1 MHIIP
6 VPVPP
11 PLLHSWPSLPGGGA
25 FGGSNHTNHANGT
38 FGDGDR
44 GGPGGDLSS
53 NWSSLIG
60 IVTAIVGNVLIAL
73 ALNVQRYAH
82 TRLHKEQ
89 QRHRERARQALKDA
103 SNRRDGGA
111 APGNAGGG
119 GYGSVGG
126 QVDGHADYAAGEASE
141 SDPLTGRSVLRR
153 GDAGWSASSE
163 SRKSMASPGA
173 DADNSSDSGS
183 NLSATSTSYLHSP
196 YWWLGQ
202 VLITVGECGNFLA
215 YGFAPASIVSPL
227 GVVAL
232 ISNCV
237 IAPILFKE
245 PFRVRDFGGVI
256 IAIAGAVTVVLSAKQ
271 EETKLNPHD
280 VWDAITTTAFEIYA
294 GVTFGLIALLMWA
307 SPRYGNRTI
316 LIDLG
321 LVGLFGA
328 YTVLATKGVSSMLSS
343 TLLGAFLTPMTY
355 VLLVIL
361 LGTAVMQVRYVNK
374 ALQRFDSTQVIPIQ
388 FVMFTLSVI
397 IGSAVLYRDFERTT
411 AEQAAKFVGGCL
423 LTFFGV
429 FIITSGRPQHDGGDD
444 DDDEE
449 EGIRTSAGSA
459 INLAEQTQGGD
470 DLATPATPSRL
481 TLRSA
486 GGSRRSSRASRVNFV
501 GTLTNRSLSLVA
513 TETGVPS
520 HRTPN
525 AAPSGVATSVPRMAI
540 QAPSSGPDGADY
552 LTCKTDA
559 NEVVYFNEDDED
571 SADES
576 GPSHPLLD
584 NPWRSASFS
593 AAGDTVPSSAA
604 TTLLRPSLGPSPY
617 SADSVLQ
624 IVDNANTSATSG
636 PPQAD
641 RPVTPS
647 TLLRPPQTPSTN
659 QYYYNQSPLF
669 SPSPLLSSTVSTV
682 VADTILQ
689 HLEGGSPQASRR
701 PSTRRMRGSLRSS
714 LFVPQD
720 EVDLEDSAERG
731 QLLAA
736 SASPYRSTQRSTEA
750 LASAVGASTPSLVDV
765 PEESERPGLRS
776 RAQSITTT
784 LGGLLWPRRK
794 SIAEDVEVDHDIH
807 GVNGTHDSHDN
818 HNNHNN
824 HNNQD
829 DHDGV
834 SPASGRPDGS
844 A

>member
-11 PLLHSWPSLPGGGA
+11 PLLQSWPSLPGGGA
-25 FGGSNHTNHANGT
+25 SGGSNHTKNGT
-38 FGDGDR
+38 FGG
-44 GGPGGDLSS
+44 GGPGGDLPS

-89 QRHRERARQALKDA
+89 QQNRERARQALKDA
-103 SNRRDGGA
+103 SSRRDGPDGPDG
-111 APGNAGGG
+111 PGIAHRG
-119 GYGSVGG
+119 GYGSMGG
-126 QVDGHADYAAGEASE
+126 QMDGHADYGDGEASE
-141 SDPLTGRSVLRR
+141 SDPLTGRTVLRR
-153 GDAGWSASSE
+153 GDSGWSAGSDGRLE
-163 SRKSMASPGA
+163 GRKSMASPGA
-173 DADNSSDSGS
+173 DADNGSDTDS

-294 GVTFGLIALLMWA
+294 GVTFGLIALLVWA
-307 SPRYGNRTI
+307 SPRYGHRTI

-397 IGSAVLYRDFERTT
+397 VGSAVLYRDFERTS
-411 AEQAAKFVGGCL
+411 AEQAATFVGGCL

-429 FIITSGRPQHDGGDD
+429 FIITSGRPQQDGDGEE
-444 DDDEE
+444 DEDE
-449 EGIRTSAGSA
+449 RVRASAGSA
-459 INLAEQTQGGD
+459 INLAEQAQGAGGGGD
-470 DLATPATPSRL
+470 DVAAPPTPSRA

-525 AAPSGVATSVPRMAI
+525 AAPSVVASSVPRMAL
-540 QAPSSGPDGADY
+540 QPPTSAPGGADY

-559 NEVVYFNEDDED
+559 NDLVYFDEDDEE

-576 GPSHPLLD
+576 GPSHPLLG
-584 NPWRSASFS
+584 NPWRSASFG
-593 AAGDTVPSSAA
+593 AAGGTAPSLAA
-604 TTLLRPSLGPSPY
+604 THQPRPGLGPSPY
-617 SADSVLQ
+617 SAGSVLQ
-624 IVDNANTSATSG
+624 TTDHAHAPATGG

-647 TLLRPPQTPSTN
+647 TLLRPPQTPSSNT

-682 VADTILQ
+682 VADTILH
-689 HLEGGSPQASRR
+689 HLEGGGSPQASRR
-701 PSTRRMRGSLRSS
+701 PCTRRMRGSLRSS

-731 QLLAA
+731 LPA
-736 SASPYRSTQRSTEA
+736 ASPYHSTQRSTEA
-750 LASAVGASTPSLVDV
+750 LVSAVGASTAHLVDV
-765 PEESERPGLRS
+765 PEEPERPGLRS

-794 SIAEDVEVDHDIH
+794 SVADVEV
-807 GVNGTHDSHDN
+807 GHDSHDS
-818 HNNHNN
+818 HESH
-824 HNNQD
+824 D
-829 DHDGV
+829 DHDGA
-834 SPASGRPDGS
+834 SPPGRPDGS

>member
-1 MHIIP
+1 MQIIP
-6 VPVPP
+6 PVPP
-11 PLLHSWPSLPGGGA
+11 PLAQVWPSWPSLPGGGA
-25 FGGSNHTNHANGT
+25 FGGSNHSLNGT
-38 FGDGDR
+38 FGDGD
-44 GGPGGDLSS
+44 GNGPGGDLPS

-89 QRHRERARQALKDA
+89 QRARQALKEA
-103 SNRRDGGA
+103 NRRGDNG
-111 APGNAGGG
+111 PSNTNGG
-119 GYGSVGG
+119 GYGSVET
-126 QVDGHADYAAGEASE
+126 DGAAEYAVGEASE
-141 SDPLTGRSVLRR
+141 SDPLTGRALRR
-153 GDAGWSASSE
+153 GDSGWSASSE
-163 SRKSMASPGA
+163 GRKSMASHGA
-173 DADNSSDSGS
+173 SSNNNDNASDSDS
-183 NLSATSTSYLHSP
+183 DSDLAATSTTYLHSP

-245 PFRVRDFGGVI
+245 PFRFRDFGGVI
-256 IAIAGAVTVVLSAKQ
+256 VAIAGAVTVVLSAKQ

-280 VWDAITTTAFEIYA
+280 VWDAITTTAFEIYV

-355 VLLVIL
+355 VLLLIL

-429 FIITSGRPQHDGGDD
+429 FIITSGRPHH
-444 DDDEE
+444 DDDEDDDE
-449 EGIRTSAGSA
+449 DEGIRTSAGSA
-459 INLAEQTQGGD
+459 INLAAQSQGD
-470 DLATPATPSRL
+470 DMATPQTPSRS

-501 GTLTNRSLSLVA
+501 GTLTNRSLSLVT
-513 TETGVPS
+513 TETGMPT
-520 HRTPN
+520 HRIPNSTPVFS
-525 AAPSGVATSVPRMAI
+525 ASSVPRVAL
-540 QAPSSGPDGADY
+540 QSPTHASGTGLGLGSGSAGADY
-552 LTCKTDA
+552 LTCKADA
-559 NEVVYFNEDDED
+559 NEAVYLNEEDE

-584 NPWRSASFS
+584 NPWRSASYT
-593 AAGDTVPSSAA
+593 AGGNTVAPANTINTVPN
-604 TTLLRPSLGPSPY
+604 TNPQRPSLGPPLY

-624 IVDNANTSATSG
+624 TTDDAAVSTTTG

-647 TLLRPPQTPSTN
+647 ALLRPPQTPSQHHINQSQN
-659 QYYYNQSPLF
+659 QYYYNHQSPLY
-669 SPSPLLSSTVSTV
+669 SPSPFLSSTVTTV

-689 HLEGGSPQASRR
+689 HLDGGSPQASRR
-701 PSTRRMRGSLRSS
+701 PSTRRVRGSLRAS

-720 EVDLEDSAERG
+720 EVDLEDNAERG
-731 QLLAA
+731 LAGTTT
-736 SASPYRSTQRSTEA
+736 ASPLLYRTTQRSTEA
-750 LASAVGASTPSLVDV
+750 LVSAVGAPLSTVSTNQSQVQNLGDV
-765 PEESERPGLRS
+765 PEESEGPSGVRS
-776 RAQSITTT
+776 RAQSLSNT
-784 LGGLLWPRRK
+784 LGGFLWPRRK
-794 SIAEDVEVDHDIH
+794 STAE
-807 GVNGTHDSHDN
+807 GA
-818 HNNHNN
+818 
-824 HNNQD
+824 
-829 DHDGV
+829 DGV
-834 SPASGRPDGS
+834 ADAGQSRPDDS
-844 A
+844 V